1 MNVKINHMKSGSPYK
16 WLLLISVSIK
26 LSYFLTAWILD
37 KSMLLPLNITSD
49 IHGFLS
55 VFNKNDAGW
64 YLRIAENGYPFIKD
78 PDVLKGFVNGQLQQN
93 SWAFFPLFPFLIY
106 VVSALLA
113 VSGPAAAFIVI
124 LLFSVVSYI
133 LFYECARV
141 FLKDDGKAW
150 YCTLLFIV
158 FPFNY
163 YYSMF
168 YTEPLFLTFMLG
180 ALLAISYKKLYW
192 LLLLLPA
199 LVLCRPN
206 GMVVAFFVF
215 IFFLWQYWKN
225 ISPATPLTT
234 AAKEIII
241 SSLWFVAVPLTLLGY
256 GWYQYKITGDF
267 FAFSSAQY
275 GWDRHDMFPLLA
287 LFRKGDLQNQFNSIY
302 VCIIL
307 FFAVIFCK
315 KIPLPFQLLIW
326 LTILLPLGRGSI
338 NGIPRYISILL
349 PFYYIA
355 TKYLWQYRFKYY
367 FLGFLF
373 LLQLGNLWFWLQ
385 CAPFSY

>member
-1 MNVKINHMKSGSPYK
+1 MKSGSPYK

-215 IFFLWQYWKN
+215 IYFLWQY
-225 ISPATPLTT
+225 
-234 AAKEIII
+234 
-241 SSLWFVAVPLTLLGY
+241 
-256 GWYQYKITGDF
+256 
-267 FAFSSAQY
+267 
-275 GWDRHDMFPLLA
+275 
-287 LFRKGDLQNQFNSIY
+287 
-302 VCIIL
+302 
-307 FFAVIFCK
+307 
-315 KIPLPFQLLIW
+315 
-326 LTILLPLGRGSI
+326 
-338 NGIPRYISILL
+338 
-349 PFYYIA
+349 
-355 TKYLWQYRFKYY
+355 
-367 FLGFLF
+367 
-373 LLQLGNLWFWLQ
+373 
-385 CAPFSY
+385 

>member
-1 MNVKINHMKSGSPYK
+1 MKTKLINFWNRYK
-16 WLLLISVSIK
+16 WFLFISVCVK
-26 LSYFLTAWILD
+26 LSYFLTAWIFD
-37 KSMLLPLNITSD
+37 KTTLLPLNITSD

-64 YLRIAENGYPFIKD
+64 YLRIAENGYPHIKD
-78 PDVLKGFVNGQLQQN
+78 PEILKGYVNGQLQQS
-93 SWAFFPLFPFLIY
+93 SWAFFPLFPLLICI
-106 VVSALLA
+106 VSNLFAI
-113 VSGPAAAFIVI
+113 SCPAAAFIVVF
-124 LLFSVVSYI
+124 LFSVACYI
-133 LFYECARV
+133 LFYECARL
-141 FLKDDGKAW
+141 FLKDDAKAW
-150 YCTLLFIV
+150 YSTLLFIV

-168 YTEPLFLTFMLG
+168 YTEPLFLAFMLG
-180 ALLAISYKKLYW
+180 ALLAVFYKKLYW

-206 GMVVAFFVF
+206 GMVVAFFLYVYF
-215 IFFLWQYWKN
+215 IWQYRKNMPADVSFMNAFKN
-225 ISPATPLTT
+225 IA
-234 AAKEIII
+234 I
-241 SSLWFVAVPLTLLGY
+241 SSVWFTVVPFTLLCY
-256 GWYQYKITGDF
+256 GCYQYKITGDF

-287 LFRKGDLQNQFNSIY
+287 LFRKGDLQNQFNSVY

-307 FFAVIFCK
+307 FCSIIFSK
-315 KIPLPFQLLIW
+315 KIPFPFQLLIW

-349 PFYYIA
+349 PFYYIVA
-355 TKYLWQYRFKYY
+355 KYLWSFRLKYY
-367 FLGFLF
+367 FLAFLF

>member
-1 MNVKINHMKSGSPYK
+1 MNVNQIKLRSRYK
-16 WLLLISVSIK
+16 WLLLISICVK
-26 LSYFLTAWILD
+26 LSYFLTAWLFD
-37 KSMLLPLNITSD
+37 KSMLLPLNISSD

-64 YLRIAENGYPFIKD
+64 YLRIAENGYPYIKD

-106 VVSALLA
+106 VVSDVIS

-124 LLFSVVSYI
+124 SLFTVACYI
-133 LFYECARV
+133 LFYECAKI
-141 FLKDDGKAW
+141 FLMDEGKAW
-150 YCTLLFIV
+150 YSTLLFIV

-168 YTEPLFLTFMLG
+168 YTESLFLTFMLG
-180 ALLAISYKKLYW
+180 SLLAVKYKKLYW
-192 LLLLLPA
+192 LLLFLPA

-206 GMVVAFFVF
+206 GMVVAFFVYL
-215 IFFLWQYWKN
+215 FFLRQYFKN
-225 ISPATPLTT
+225 MTKDLKFLN
-234 AAKEIII
+234 AAKEITI
-241 SSLWFVAVPLTLLGY
+241 SSLWFAVVPATLLCY

-267 FAFSSAQY
+267 FAFNTAQN
-275 GWDRHDMFPLLA
+275 GWGKKDMFPLLA
-287 LFRKGDLQNQFNSIY
+287 LFRKGDFQNKFISIY
-302 VCIIL
+302 TCVVL
-307 FFAVIFCK
+307 FLTVFLYK
-315 KIPLPFQLLIW
+315 KISTPFQVLIF
-326 LTILLPLGRGSI
+326 LTILLPLSKGSI
-338 NGIPRYISILL
+338 NSLPRYISILL

-355 TKYLWQYRFKYY
+355 TKYLWRIRFKHY
-367 FLGFLF
+367 FLGLLF